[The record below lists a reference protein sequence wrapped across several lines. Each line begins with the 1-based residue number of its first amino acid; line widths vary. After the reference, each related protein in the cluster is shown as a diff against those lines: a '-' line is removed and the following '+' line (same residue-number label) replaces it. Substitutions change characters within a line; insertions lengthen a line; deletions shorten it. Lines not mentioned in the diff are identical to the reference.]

1 MPGEARAARATTRP
15 APGPS
20 DASAVAR
27 RRRRYAFLTIFQSI
41 SLEGWVDVMYFL
53 SDAGETAVRAY
64 SSLMA
69 TLRIRRRSPTAR

>member
-1 MPGEARAARATTRP
+1 
-15 APGPS
+15 
-20 DASAVAR
+20 
-27 RRRRYAFLTIFQSI
+27 
-41 SLEGWVDVMYFL
+41 MYFL